1 MEEALHTLRARVRP
15 PGMPL
20 PQLFHNLF
28 PAPRGFLNR
37 ESLWDEL
44 VRLFDLEEEVTWLA
58 CCAMDPNGM
67 GLDFAAFAA
76 FMQQVRE
83 SHLLCVGCG
92 VWVWVGTSPV
102 PRHNFSHTLLQQPW
116 GAQLSLAVSKSCL
129 CPGSKSHSTTESLC
143 RKAAT
148 CVSKIQ
154 GAQQG
159 AVHAVCP
166 FALVRV

>member
-83 SHLLCVGCG
+83 LPCCVLCVGCVCG
-92 VWVWVGTSPV
+92 WEL
-102 PRHNFSHTLLQQPW
+102 H
-116 GAQLSLAVSKSCL
+116 LSRD
-129 CPGSKSHSTTESLC
+129 TTFPTHFFNSRGEPS
-143 RKAAT
+143 
-148 CVSKIQ
+148 
-154 GAQQG
+154 
-159 AVHAVCP
+159 
-166 FALVRV
+166 